1 MAFVSESRLPDTM
14 AVRTGANNV
23 GPGQYDVDSLQ
34 HKQLMAAIYPKK
46 SAPFNSTEKRSK
58 EVPQKSVS
66 PGKLSCLK
74 TAAIPL
80 QIRRCLLRSVLNK

>member
-1 MAFVSESRLPDTM
+1 MAFVSESKLPDTM
-14 AVRTGANNV
+14 AVKTGGFNV

-46 SAPFNSTEKRSK
+46 SAPFNSTEKRTK

-66 PGKLSCLK
+66 PGKLIC
-74 TAAIPL
+74 
-80 QIRRCLLRSVLNK
+80 Q